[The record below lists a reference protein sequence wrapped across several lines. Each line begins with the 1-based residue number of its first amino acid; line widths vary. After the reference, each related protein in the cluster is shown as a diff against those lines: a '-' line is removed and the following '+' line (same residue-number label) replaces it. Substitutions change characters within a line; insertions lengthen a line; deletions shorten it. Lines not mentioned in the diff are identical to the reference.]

1 MSDKDFAY
9 SEPQNNNSERSSAP
23 SQSKTSLIVMLAV
36 MFAIAC
42 FAVGFF
48 MGEKHGLE
56 SNKGKQY
63 EALMKKLEKQQQKIE
78 AFKKEAAKVKKPEAA
93 TSQLGEL
100 TFYTELPN
108 QSITPE
114 PLNASPKDTP
124 NHAQPGTQRKA
135 HSIIN
140 EQQTDLAL
148 TEKRLNA
155 IIEQEM
161 RTPTQHY
168 RIQIASFKHEKDA
181 GNLVQLLRQDD
192 IPAEIQQV
200 SLANI
205 GIRYRVLTLPFEQ
218 REHALRAKEAI
229 KSKLQ
234 ITGILITE

>member
-1 MSDKDFAY
+1 MADKDFAY
-9 SEPQNNNSERSSAP
+9 NEPQSNDTERSPAP
-23 SQSKTSLIVMLAV
+23 SQSKTILIAILAV

-56 SNKGKQY
+56 SNKGQKY

-78 AFKKEAAKVKKPEAA
+78 AFKKEAAKAQKPEAA
-93 TSQLGEL
+93 TSQLAEL

-114 PLNASPKDTP
+114 PLNASPKETSKPSQADP
-124 NHAQPGTQRKA
+124 
-135 HSIIN
+135 IID

-161 RTPTQHY
+161 RTPTQQY
-168 RIQIASFKHEKDA
+168 RIQIASFKQVKDA
-181 GNLVQLLRQDD
+181 KNFIQLLQKDD
-192 IPAEIQQV
+192 VAAEIQQV
-200 SLANI
+200 NLANI
-205 GIRYRVLTLPFEQ
+205 GIRYRVLTLPFDQ
-218 REHALRAKEAI
+218 RENALQTKEQI
-229 KSKLQ
+229 KNKFHV
-234 ITGILITE
+234 TGILVTE

>member
-1 MSDKDFAY
+1 MADKDFAY
-9 SEPQNNNSERSSAP
+9 SEPQSNDTERSPVP
-23 SQSKTSLIVMLAV
+23 SQSKTTLIAILAV

-56 SNKGKQY
+56 SNKGQKY

-78 AFKKEAAKVKKPEAA
+78 TFKKEATKAKQPEAT

-114 PLNASPKDTP
+114 PLNASPKEVSNP
-124 NHAQPGTQRKA
+124 NKPKTHP
-135 HSIIN
+135 IID

-155 IIEQEM
+155 IIAQEM
-161 RTPTQHY
+161 RTPTQQY
-168 RIQIASFKHEKDA
+168 RIQIASFKHDKDA
-181 GNLVQLLRQDD
+181 KNFVQLLQKENVA
-192 IPAEIQQV
+192 AEIQQV

-205 GIRYRVLTLPFEQ
+205 GIRYRVFTLPFDQ
-218 REHALRAKEAI
+218 RENALQAKEKI
-229 KSKLQ
+229 KDKFHV
-234 ITGILITE
+234 TGILVTE

>member
-1 MSDKDFAY
+1 MADKDFAY
-9 SEPQNNNSERSSAP
+9 SEPQSNDAERSSAP
-23 SQSKTSLIVMLAV
+23 SQSKTILIAMLAV
-36 MFAIAC
+36 IFAIVC

-56 SNKGKQY
+56 SNKGQKY

-78 AFKKEAAKVKKPEAA
+78 AFKKEAAKAKQPEAT
-93 TSQLGEL
+93 TSQLGDL

-114 PLNASPKDTP
+114 PLNASPKEAS
-124 NHAQPGTQRKA
+124 NHTQPKTQPV
-135 HSIIN
+135 ID

-161 RTPTQHY
+161 RKPIRQY
-168 RIQIASFKHEKDA
+168 RIQVASFKHMKDA
-181 GNLVQLLRQDD
+181 KNFVQLLQKED
-192 IPAEIQQV
+192 IAAEIQQV

-205 GIRYRVLTLPFEQ
+205 GVRYRVFTLPFEQ
-218 REHALRAKEAI
+218 RENALQAKEQI
-229 KSKLQ
+229 KNKFQ
-234 ITGILITE
+234 VTGILVTE

>member
-1 MSDKDFAY
+1 MTDKDFAH
-9 SEPQNNNSERSSAP
+9 SEPQSKASERSPAP
-23 SQSKTSLIVMLAV
+23 SQSKISLIVILAI

-78 AFKKEAAKVKKPEAA
+78 TFKKEAAKAKQPEEAA

-114 PLNASPKDTP
+114 PLNATPKEILKQT
-124 NHAQPGTQRKA
+124 QPKT

-155 IIEQEM
+155 IIEKEM
-161 RTPTQHY
+161 RTPTQQY
-168 RIQIASFKHEKDA
+168 RIQIASFKQVKDA
-181 GNLVQLLRQDD
+181 NNFVQLLQKENM
-192 IPAEIQQV
+192 PAEIQQV

-205 GIRYRVLTLPFEQ
+205 GIRYRVFTLPFEQ
-218 REHALRAKEAI
+218 RENALQAKEQI
-229 KSKLQ
+229 KAKFHV
-234 ITGILITE
+234 TGILVTE

>member
-1 MSDKDFAY
+1 VADKDFAY
-9 SEPQNNNSERSSAP
+9 SEPQSNDAERSPAP
-23 SQSKTSLIVMLAV
+23 SQSKIILIAILAV

-56 SNKGKQY
+56 SNKGQKY
-63 EALMKKLEKQQQKIE
+63 EALMKKLEKQQQKIQ
-78 AFKKEAAKVKKPEAA
+78 AFKKEAAKVTKPEAA

-114 PLNASPKDTP
+114 PLTARPKEASKHTQTKT
-124 NHAQPGTQRKA
+124 HA
-135 HSIIN
+135 IID

-161 RTPTQHY
+161 RTPTQQY
-168 RIQIASFKHEKDA
+168 RIQIASFKHMKDA
-181 GNLVQLLRQDD
+181 KNFVQLLQKEDVA
-192 IPAEIQQV
+192 AEIQQV

-205 GIRYRVLTLPFEQ
+205 GTRYRVFTLPFDQ
-218 REHALRAKEAI
+218 REHALRAKEQI
-229 KSKLQ
+229 KNKFHV
-234 ITGILITE
+234 TGILVTE